1 MSTIQKY
8 IKGSVI
14 SKDGTVI
21 GYRQIG
27 RGPGIILLHG
37 GINASRHLMKLGVYF
52 IMECDILVNF

>member
-1 MSTIQKY
+1 MSTKQY

-21 GYRQIG
+21 GYWQIG

-37 GINASRHLMKLGVYF
+37 GINASQHL
-52 IMECDILVNF
+52 IN